1 MTNLE
6 RQSPSAAHWTQ
17 QHYDSLFL
25 PANDRKTSERY
36 AWLLEDDRNPRF
48 EDDFETPRVLGFLIA
63 HRMKD
68 ECELENL
75 VVSAEARRQGFGT
88 LLLTQLFA
96 HLRKTD
102 ASRVFLEVRESN
114 QTARAFYEKCG
125 FETAGLRKNYY
136 SNPEENA
143 VLYRLNL
150 C

>member
-6 RQSPSAAHWTQ
+6 RQSPSAAHWKQ
-17 QHYDSLFL
+17 QHYDSLFH
-25 PANDRKTSERY
+25 PVTDRKASERC
-36 AWLLEDDRNPRF
+36 AWLVEDDGSLQF
-48 EDDFETPRVLGFLIA
+48 EGNFETPRVLGFLVA
-63 HRMKD
+63 HRMND

-88 LLLTQLFA
+88 LLLTQLLA
-96 HLRKTD
+96 YLRETH
-102 ASRVFLEVRESN
+102 ANRVFLEVRESN
-114 QTARAFYEKCG
+114 HTARAFYEKCG
-125 FETAGLRKNYY
+125 FERAGLRKNYY